1 MGCRDPGIFST
12 SPNPGILKNL
22 IPGFFQDSQ
31 KPLNDCILRKSRD
44 WKFLIPLGPDYGSLT
59 FEPDLE
65 GEFIIVKL
73 SYLEFI
79 EPIYFNDTGE
89 DGIDEKPVVEDD
101 DDDDDDDKGGD
112 ETESG
117 LDLHSSSYSFGTVYE
132 VSGMIGERLELLRW
146 R

>member
-1 MGCRDPGIFST
+1 M
-12 SPNPGILKNL
+12 NHLK
-22 IPGFFQDSQ
+22 S
-31 KPLNDCILRKSRD
+31 
-44 WKFLIPLGPDYGSLT
+44 
-59 FEPDLE
+59 
-65 GEFIIVKL
+65 
-73 SYLEFI
+73 
-79 EPIYFNDTGE
+79 YFNETGE
-89 DGIDEKPVVEDD
+89 DDIDEKPVVED